1 MSEVNKTNWLD
12 LTKKILLI
20 AIVAILVNFPGLY
33 LIKKNQT
40 QVGVVDVQTLLL
52 EHEKE
57 VTKELYSNAAV
68 FQNADGTGVNNAA
81 LEQKT
86 KQFVQKLE
94 ASIEAINKDCNCV
107 LINKAA
113 LLTQSGKVKDYTEEV
128 RKALKE

>member
-1 MSEVNKTNWLD
+1 MSEENKTNWLD

-20 AIVAILVNFPGLY
+20 AIVAILVTFPGLY
-33 LIKKNQT
+33 LVKKSQA